1 MYYGQRI
8 EARTRESRRAMKK
21 CRTAQ
26 RQKAFGFREAMIN
39 SRGECSG
46 CRNPDD
52 NKLEPECR
60 TCRHN
65 EYYVEEVG
73 QL

>member
-1 MYYGQRI
+1 MYYGQRV
-8 EARTRESRRAMKK
+8 EARARESRRAMKK
-21 CRTAQ
+21 CPTAE
-26 RQKAFGFREAMIN
+26 RQKAFGFPEALLN

-52 NKLEPECR
+52 NKLEQECR
-60 TCRHN
+60 QCTHN

-73 QL
+73 RL